1 MTPTYVQDFHKTK
14 SVRGCAQG
22 EFGCWILHAFNIVWI
37 FGVTDV
43 VNGMSYSTEI
53 DFIT

>member
-1 MTPTYVQDFHKTK
+1 MK
-14 SVRGCAQG
+14 SVRGCQQG
-22 EFGCWILHAFNIVWI
+22 DFDCWILHAFNILSF